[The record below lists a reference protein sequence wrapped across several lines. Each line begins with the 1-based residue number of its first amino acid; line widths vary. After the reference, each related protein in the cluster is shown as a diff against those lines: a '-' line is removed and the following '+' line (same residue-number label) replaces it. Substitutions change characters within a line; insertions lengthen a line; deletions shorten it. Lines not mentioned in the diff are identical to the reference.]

1 MRPFVA
7 SPLSYKPLTLN
18 LMNTQKTSSVAAS
31 YVPPVCKV
39 INLEL
44 DGAVLAAS
52 GSGSFVDMENGGTY
66 GDQWIT
72 L

>member
-1 MRPFVA
+1 
-7 SPLSYKPLTLN
+7 
-18 LMNTQKTSSVAAS
+18 MNTQQTSSFAAS
-31 YVPPVCKV
+31 YAPPVCKV

>member
-18 LMNTQKTSSVAAS
+18 LMNTQKTSSFAAS
-31 YVPPVCKV
+31 YAPPVCKV
-39 INLEL
+39 MKLEL

-52 GSGSFVDMENGGTY
+52 GSFETPEEGSSFIEFN
-66 GDQWIT
+66 
-72 L
+72 

>member
-1 MRPFVA
+1 
-7 SPLSYKPLTLN
+7 
-18 LMNTQKTSSVAAS
+18 MNTQKTIDFAAS
-31 YVPPVCKV
+31 YAPPVCKV
-39 INLEL
+39 MKIEL